1 MQNNFYSQNN
11 PQYAPYT
18 IQDGGLVSVRNEME
32 ARTYPIQYG
41 RSVMFKDE
49 SLPYIYVKTMGFSQ
63 LEQPKFEKFKLVK
76 EEPEEEVKV
85 AYAEQTEV
93 DALRKELEALKES
106 LEKKVKKSE

>member
-1 MQNNFYSQNN
+1 MQNNYYSQNN

-32 ARTYPIQYG
+32 ARSFPVQYG

>member
-1 MQNNFYSQNN
+1 MQNNYYPQNN
-11 PQYAPYT
+11 PQYTPYT

>member
-1 MQNNFYSQNN
+1 MLNNYYPQNNQ
-11 PQYAPYT
+11 QYAP
-18 IQDGGLVSVRNEME
+18 IQNGLVSVRNEME
-32 ARTYPIQYG
+32 ARSYPIAYG
-41 RSVMFKDE
+41 NSVMFKDE
-49 SLPYIYVKTMGFSQ
+49 TLPYIYVKTMGFSQ

-76 EEPEEEVKV
+76 EEPEEEIKV

>member
-1 MQNNFYSQNN
+1 MQNNYFSQNN

-32 ARTYPIQYG
+32 ARNYPIQYG